1 MKYIELLEIVKNTPV
16 FTTGLLLA
24 GNVNTAVIR
33 SQISR
38 WVREG
43 KVIMLRRG
51 CYTIAPPYSGEIPS
65 IFVLANAMEPASYIS
80 CQSAL
85 AWYGLIPEHV
95 PSVVSVTSGR
105 SGTITNKLGNFIFR
119 HVKSSLL
126 WGFESMNVSPGE
138 KARIACPEKAL
149 LDLIY
154 LESKGDS
161 DSYLEQLRLQNIDL
175 LERGKLVSYAHRW
188 GKPKLIR
195 ATDRI
200 LSILDREEDNT
211 S

>member
-1 MKYIELLEIVKNTPV
+1 MKFIELLEIVKNTPV

-24 GNVNTAVIR
+24 GEVSSVVIR

-38 WVREG
+38 WVRDG

-51 CYTIAPPYSGEIPS
+51 CYTIATPYSGGIPS
-65 IFVLANAMEPASYIS
+65 IFVLANAMKPASYIS

-95 PSVVSVTSGR
+95 PSAVSVTSGR
-105 SGTITNKLGNFIFR
+105 AETITNKLGNFIFR

-126 WGFESMNVSPGE
+126 WGFETVSVSPGE
-138 KARIACPEKAL
+138 IARIARPEKAL

-154 LESKGDS
+154 LESDGDS
-161 DSYLEQLRLQNIDL
+161 YSYLEQLRLQNVDL
-175 LERGKLVSYAHRW
+175 LDRGKLISYAHRW
-188 GKPKLIR
+188 GKPKLER
-195 ATDRI
+195 AADRI

>member
-1 MKYIELLEIVKNTPV
+1 MKFIKLLEIVKNMPV
-16 FTTGLLLA
+16 FSIGLLLA
-24 GNVNTAVIR
+24 GDVNTAAIR

-43 KVIMLRRG
+43 KLIMLRRG
-51 CYTIAPPYSGEIPS
+51 CYTVAPPYSGRVPS

-80 CQSAL
+80 CQSSL

-95 PSVVSVTSGR
+95 PSVVSVTSAR
-105 SGTITNKLGNFIFR
+105 AGTITNKLGNFIFR

-126 WGFESMNVSPGE
+126 WGFETLNVSPGE

-161 DSYLEQLRLQNIDL
+161 DSYLEQLRLQNTDL
-175 LERGKLVSYAHRW
+175 LEREKLVSYAHRW

-195 ATDRI
+195 AADRI
-200 LSILDREEDNT
+200 LSIQDREDDT
-211 S
+211 L

>member
-1 MKYIELLEIVKNTPV
+1 MKFIELLEIVKNTPV
-16 FTTGLLLA
+16 FSTGLLLA
-24 GNVNTAVIR
+24 GDVNTAAIR

-43 KVIMLRRG
+43 KIIMLRRG
-51 CYTIAPPYSGEIPS
+51 CYTIAPPYSGVVPS
-65 IFVLANAMEPASYIS
+65 VFVLGNAMEPASYIS

-95 PSVVSVTSGR
+95 PSVVSVTSAR
-105 SGTITNKLGNFIFR
+105 AGTINNKLGNFIFR

-126 WGFESMNVSPGE
+126 WGFETVNVLRGE
-138 KARIACPEKAL
+138 NARIAFPEKAL

-154 LESKGDS
+154 LEPEGDS

-175 LERGKLVSYAHRW
+175 LEREKLVSYAHRW

-195 ATDRI
+195 AADRI
-200 LSILDREEDNT
+200 LSILDREEDNR

>member
-1 MKYIELLEIVKNTPV
+1 MKYIELLQIVKNAPV

-24 GNVNTAVIR
+24 GNVDKAVIR

-43 KVIMLRRG
+43 KLVRLGNG
-51 CYTIAPPYSGEIPS
+51 CYTIAPSYSGWILSP
-65 IFVLANAMEPASYIS
+65 FALANAIKPASYVS

-85 AWYGLIPEHV
+85 AWYGLIPEYV

-105 SGTITNKLGNFIFR
+105 TDTVSNKLGNFIYR

-126 WGFESMNVSPGE
+126 WGFETMNVSKGE
-138 KARIACPEKAL
+138 RARIALPEKAL
-149 LDLIY
+149 LDLVY
-154 LESKGDS
+154 LEPEGDS
-161 DSYLEQLRLQNIDL
+161 ESYLEQLRLQNTDDL
-175 LERGKLVSYAHRW
+175 DRKQLVTFAQRW
-188 GKPKLIR
+188 GKPKLER
-195 ATDRI
+195 AVDRI
-200 LSILDREEDNT
+200 LSILEREEETT

>member
-1 MKYIELLEIVKNTPV
+1 MKYNELLQIIRNTPV

-24 GNVNTAVIR
+24 GDVDKAVIR

-43 KVIMLRRG
+43 KLIRLGNGR
-51 CYTIAPPYSGEIPS
+51 YTLPPSYSGGVPS
-65 IFVLANAMEPASYIS
+65 SFVLANAIKPASYVS

-85 AWYGLIPEHV
+85 AWYGLIPEYV
-95 PSVVSVTSGR
+95 PSVVSVTYGR
-105 SGTITNKLGNFIFR
+105 TDTVSNKLGNFIYR

-126 WGFESMNVSPGE
+126 WGFETMNVSKGE
-138 KARIACPEKAL
+138 RARIALPEKAL

-154 LESKGDS
+154 LETEGDS
-161 DSYLEQLRLQNIDL
+161 ESYLEQLRLQNTGELD
-175 LERGKLVSYAHRW
+175 RKKLVAFAHRW
-188 GKPKLIR
+188 GKPKLER
-195 ATDRI
+195 AAGRI
-200 LSILDREEDNT
+200 LSILAREEENT

>member
-1 MKYIELLEIVKNTPV
+1 MLEIVKNTPV

-24 GNVNTAVIR
+24 GDVNTAVIR

-51 CYTIAPPYSGEIPS
+51 CYTIAPPYSGGITS
-65 IFVLANAMEPASYIS
+65 IFVLANAMKPASYIS

-95 PSVVSVTSGR
+95 PSVVSITSCR
-105 SGTITNKLGNFIFR
+105 TETISNKLGNFIFR

-126 WGFESMNVSPGE
+126 WGFETVSVSSGE
-138 KARIACPEKAL
+138 TARIAFPEKAL

-154 LESKGDS
+154 LESEGDS
-161 DSYLEQLRLQNIDL
+161 ESYLEQLRLQNTEELDG
-175 LERGKLVSYAHRW
+175 EKLVSFAHRW
-188 GKPKLIR
+188 GKPKLER
-195 ATDRI
+195 AAVRI
-200 LSILDREEDNT
+200 LSILKREEDNT
-211 S
+211 V

>member
-1 MKYIELLEIVKNTPV
+1 MKFIELLEIVKNTPV

-24 GNVNTAVIR
+24 GDVNAAVIR

-51 CYTIAPPYSGEIPS
+51 CYTIAPPYSGGTPS
-65 IFVLANAMEPASYIS
+65 IFVLANVMKPASYIS

-85 AWYGLIPEHV
+85 AWYGLIPENV

-105 SGTITNKLGNFIFR
+105 GETITNKLGYFIFR
-119 HVKSSLL
+119 HAKPSLL
-126 WGFESMNVSPGE
+126 WGFETMNVSPGE

-154 LESKGDS
+154 LESGGDS
-161 DSYLEQLRLQNIDL
+161 ESYLEQLRLQNTDL
-175 LERGKLVSYAHRW
+175 LEREKLLSFAHRW
-188 GKPKLIR
+188 GKPKLER

-200 LSILDREEDNT
+200 LSILEREGSNT
-211 S
+211 L

>member
-1 MKYIELLEIVKNTPV
+1 MKFIELLEIVKNTPV

-24 GNVNTAVIR
+24 GDVSTAVIR

-51 CYTIAPPYSGEIPS
+51 CYTIAPPYSGRIPS

-105 SGTITNKLGNFIFR
+105 AGTINNKLGNFIFR

-126 WGFESMNVSPGE
+126 WGFETVNVLRGE
-138 KARIACPEKAL
+138 NARIAFPEKAL

-154 LESKGDS
+154 LEPEGDS

-175 LERGKLVSYAHRW
+175 LEREKLVSYAHRW

-195 ATDRI
+195 AADRI
-200 LSILDREEDNT
+200 LSILDREEDNR